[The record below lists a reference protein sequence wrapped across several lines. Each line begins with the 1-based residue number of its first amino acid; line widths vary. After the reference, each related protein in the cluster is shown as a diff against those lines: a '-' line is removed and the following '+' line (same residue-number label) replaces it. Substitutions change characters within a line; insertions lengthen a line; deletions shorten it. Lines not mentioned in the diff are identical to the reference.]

1 MNRKILLSTLL
12 AVSSVAAVAQ
22 NANKAFAITSDGN
35 ADHVWM
41 NIRQVDLGTG
51 QVTKTIFQRSKNN
64 FVLTDVNTKRA
75 VDQTAANPNI
85 FMSKDYPTGSL
96 VAAAAYD
103 RRNNKLFFTPMRI
116 GELRWVDLDIKNET
130 PKFYTMTS
138 EALSFGNSQLAND
151 ESGHITRMVIAA
163 DGNGYAMSNDGNHFI
178 KFTTGRKPVITEL
191 GALID
196 DEKNGGISIHNKCSS
211 WGGDM
216 LADAFGKLYV
226 ISANRNVFVIDI
238 DSKIATFKG
247 TITGLPANFTSNAAA
262 VNADGKI
269 VLGSANVFAG
279 YYVTSLDDLKATP
292 VEGSDRQ
299 FNASDFA
306 NGNLLLQK
314 EADAA
319 RKNGVNVPLL
329 DNAFSNS
336 DKLVYPNPVKGSSFA
351 VLFDGRKAGTY
362 TIVLSDLS
370 GRNLQTQIAA
380 ISKGTQTE
388 TVSLQ
393 SKPARGM
400 YMVKVLDENKQI
412 VFTEKVMIQ

>member
-1 MNRKILLSTLL
+1 MNCKFLLSSFL
-12 AVSSVAAVAQ
+12 AVSSLATQAQ
-22 NANKAFAITSDGN
+22 SANKAFAITSDGN

-64 FVLTDVNTKRA
+64 FTLTDVNSKRA
-75 VDQTAANPNI
+75 VDQTNSNPNI

-103 RRNNKLFFTPMRI
+103 SRNNKLFFTPMRI

-138 EALSFGNSQLAND
+138 DALSFGSDITLDEAN
-151 ESGHITRMVIAA
+151 HITRMVIAA
-163 DGNGYAMSNDGNHFI
+163 DGNGYAMTNDGNHFI
-178 KFTTGRKPVITEL
+178 KFTTGKKPVITEL

-226 ISANRNVFVIDI
+226 VSASRNVFVIDI
-238 DSKIATFKG
+238 ESRIATFKG
-247 TITGLPANFTSNAAA
+247 TITGLPVNFTTNAAA
-262 VNADGKI
+262 VNAEGKI
-269 VLGSANVFAG
+269 VLGSANVFFG
-279 YYVTSLDDLKATP
+279 YYVADLNDLKAAP
-292 VEGSDRQ
+292 IEGSDRQ

-319 RKNGVNVPLL
+319 RKNGGNVPLL

-336 DKLVYPNPVKGSSFA
+336 DKLVFPNPVTASTFS
-351 VLFDGRKAGTY
+351 VLFEGRRAGNY
-362 TIVLSDLS
+362 SIVLTDLS
-370 GRNLQTQIAA
+370 GRNLQTQVSA
-380 ISKGTQTE
+380 IGKGTQTV
-388 TVSLQ
+388 TVSLKT
-393 SKPARGM
+393 KPAKGM
-400 YMVKVLDENKQI
+400 YMVKVLDESKQT